1 MSAMTFEMKK
11 MEEILKKEK
20 SFIQSEIEG
29 LPDLLWSMGA
39 RTVYPG
45 GDKLIEWFNKPISA
59 FNDRVPMDIL
69 KEDGEEALFRE
80 MLTIPC

>member
-1 MSAMTFEMKK
+1 MTLEMKG

-20 SFIQSEIEG
+20 SFIKSEIKG

-39 RTVYPG
+39 RTLYPG
-45 GDKLIEWFNKPISA
+45 GDELIEWFNKPIPA
-59 FNDRVPMDIL
+59 FNDRVPMNIL
-69 KEDGEEALFRE
+69 KEDGEEALFRL